1 MSRSQSV
8 DQEIIALERIALDKW
23 SQGSSHGYM
32 DIAADDVT
40 LFDFEPG
47 AQLRME
53 GLEAFRNYMSPIAEQ
68 VPPHTYDIVNPKVQ
82 VYDDT
87 AILTYHWNA
96 CMTDGKPLPSWKA
109 TSVYHWKDGR
119 WRMVHTHWSTV
130 QEA

>member
-1 MSRSQSV
+1 
-8 DQEIIALERIALDKW
+8 
-23 SQGSSHGYM
+23 M

-68 VPPHTYDIVNPKVQ
+68 VPPHTFDIVNPKVQ
-82 VYDDT
+82 AYDDT

-96 CMTDGKPLPSWKA
+96 FMTDGKPLPSWKA
-109 TSVYHWKDGR
+109 TSVYHWKDGQ

-130 QEA
+130 QGA